1 LDVYT
6 GTFGRLR
13 LKDAASAKHD
23 IYLYINGTN
32 QIPAPKIYYKMLV
45 NNADNSGIVLIGE

>member
-1 LDVYT
+1 MDVYT

-13 LKDAASAKHD
+13 LKDAANAQHD
-23 IYLYINGTN
+23 IYLSVNGTN
-32 QIPAPKIYYKMLV
+32 QIPAPKLYYKMLV